1 LICVRTTSGLRTAL
15 EQGAAQPEPAPAFYR
30 AVGTTSY
37 VLRAEAL
44 LPASA

>member
-1 LICVRTTSGLRTAL
+1 LRPYQERTEL
-15 EQGAAQPEPAPAFYR
+15 EQRAAKPEPAPAFYR

-37 VLRAEAL
+37 VLRTEAL